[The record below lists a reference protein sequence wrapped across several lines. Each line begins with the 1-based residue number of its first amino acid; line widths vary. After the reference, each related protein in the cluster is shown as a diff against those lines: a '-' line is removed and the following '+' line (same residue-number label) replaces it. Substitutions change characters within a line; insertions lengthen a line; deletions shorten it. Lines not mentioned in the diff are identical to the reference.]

1 MLRARSLV
9 LRRLGR
15 RRGRSTEALELGRM
29 ALAQSRH
36 PRAVVGVSGSEFG
49 GMLVLEVGWICFQ
62 RLAEVLAVAQV
73 LAHLYGDDLASLPRR
88 VHPGLKQPH
97 LRHLYLHCAD

>member
-9 LRRLGR
+9 LWRAGC
-15 RRGRSTEALELGRM
+15 RGWRSTQTLDLGRM

-49 GMLVLEVGWICFQ
+49 GMLVFEVGWICLQ
-62 RLAEVLAVAQV
+62 RLAQVLAVAQF
-73 LAHLYGDDLASLPRR
+73 LAHLYGDVLTSLPRH

-97 LRHLYLHCAD
+97 LRHLYLHCAN